1 MTPELQK
8 YYDDRFDLFSKPGWA
23 DLMEDVDNVINS
35 INNLSNVQ
43 DEKDLQ
49 FNKGELSI
57 LIWLKNL
64 KQVSERAYEDL
75 LHE

>member
-35 INNLSNVQ
+35 INNLSNVRTR
-43 DEKDLQ
+43 KIYNSKKANCP
-49 FNKGELSI
+49 F
-57 LIWLKNL
+57 
-64 KQVSERAYEDL
+64 
-75 LHE
+75 

>member
-23 DLMEDVDNVINS
+23 DLMDDVDNVINS

-49 FNKGELSI
+49 FKKGEI
-57 LIWLKNL
+57 
-64 KQVSERAYEDL
+64 VYFDL
-75 LHE
+75 VEELEASQRKSLRGFVA